1 MKLYVKAFS
10 SYRGNLDEFDVKK
23 ELKQTYKRDTRRQ
36 DSFIHLALYGALQ
49 LKEKI
54 DVKIDDELYVTSG
67 VGNID
72 VIQKSNISVN
82 ENKDYLKPFDFIN
95 MLGNTTSYHVANALG
110 MKGKNIFQIS
120 NNFTFINTLISIYA
134 SLSISKKEAIFG
146 SVDLAT
152 NPQSLI
158 KRVLGLSEDVNVLSA
173 ANYQK
178 LSLDK
183 SNAIASIE
191 FDTKIHSLEEVQKT
205 LNESK
210 VNVIFSP
217 KDNIFETMSNYY
229 INAAIDS
236 KEDLLYIDR
245 CGDKYKIIKVLIL
258 I

>member
-23 ELKQTYKRDTRRQ
+23 ELKQRYKRDTRRQ

-49 LKEKI
+49 LKDKT
-54 DVKIDDELYVTSG
+54 DVKIDDELYITSG

-95 MLGNTTSYHVANALG
+95 MLGNTTSYHVATALG

-158 KRVLGLSEDVNVLSA
+158 KRVLGLDENVEVLSA
-173 ANYQK
+173 VNYQK
-178 LSLDK
+178 LSLNK

-191 FDTKIHSLEEVQKT
+191 FDTKIYSLEEVQEIVKK
-205 LNESK
+205 SK
-210 VNVIFSP
+210 SNVMFSS
-217 KDNIFETMSNYY
+217 KNDFFETMPSYY
-229 INAAIDS
+229 INAAIES
-236 KEDLLYIDR
+236 KEELFYIDR
-245 CGDKYKIIKVLIL
+245 CNDKYKIVKVFIL
-258 I
+258 K